1 MREISETLEGMGEEY
16 DQEYQSLK
24 EEYDEVSEEIDKQ
37 LDEVQE
43 KWNEIEGLKEER
55 REIEENKI
63 EPLISKAQ
71 NRKIS
76 QKISEL
82 GAYSQSEAQG
92 CRDEF
97 RIIKEE
103 EAKEDR
109 KWNVFREQEMDYS
122 PPDPSIQGQINSLY
136 RSIESS
142 IEKHQ
147 DERDKIEE
155 DTREEKNESSDD
167 THES

>member
-1 MREISETLEGMGEEY
+1 MRETSETLEEMGEEY
-16 DQEYQSLK
+16 DQEYQNLK
-24 EEYDEVSEEIDKQ
+24 EEYDDVSEEIDKQ
-37 LDEVQE
+37 MDEYQE
-43 KWNEIEGLKEER
+43 KWNEIEGLKEDR

-92 CRDEF
+92 CRDEL

-109 KWNVFREQEMDYS
+109 KRTVFREQEMDYS
-122 PPDPSIQGQINSLY
+122 PPELSIEGQKNDLY
-136 RSIESS
+136 RAIESS

-155 DTREEKNESSDD
+155 DTREEKDESSDD